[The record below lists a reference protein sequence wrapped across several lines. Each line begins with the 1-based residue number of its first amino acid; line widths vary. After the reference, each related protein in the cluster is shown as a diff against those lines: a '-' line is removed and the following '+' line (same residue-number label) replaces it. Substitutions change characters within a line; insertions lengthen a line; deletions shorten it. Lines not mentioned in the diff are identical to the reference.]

1 MFKVD
6 SNIQQVKNNVNSTFK
21 QLISA
26 DKILRIAALDAVV
39 LISDR
44 VQQHGLKTDESP
56 IGKYTSDQYI
66 NKRNKKGLQTSYV
79 DQTFTGDML
88 GDFIPEP
95 ESQTSYVVGFR
106 GKNAQIAEYNEMRY
120 GILYQ
125 LSDKEKQIIYDN
137 VNNQINAT
145 INNANR

>member
-1 MFKVD
+1 MFKID
-6 SNIQQVKNNVNSTFK
+6 SNISQVKNDVNTTFK

-26 DKILRIAALDAVV
+26 DKILRTAALDAVV

-44 VQQHGLKTDESP
+44 VQQQGLKTDGSP
-56 IGKYTSDQYI
+56 IGKYTNAEYI

-95 ESQTSYVVGFR
+95 ESTTSYVVGFR
-106 GKNAQIAEYNEMRY
+106 GKNAEIAEYNEIRY
-120 GILYQ
+120 GSLYQ
-125 LSDKEKQIIYDN
+125 LSEKEKTIIYDN
-137 VNNQINAT
+137 VANQINAT